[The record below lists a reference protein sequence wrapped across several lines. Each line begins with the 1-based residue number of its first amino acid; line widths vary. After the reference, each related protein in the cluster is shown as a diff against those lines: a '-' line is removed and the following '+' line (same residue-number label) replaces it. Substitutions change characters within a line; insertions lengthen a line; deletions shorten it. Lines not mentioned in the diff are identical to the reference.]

1 MKKLGTVQTLGVAGL
16 LAVALATP
24 FALAQSTTPQPN
36 QDGGQQ
42 HGRMGRQ
49 HGKRG
54 GGGLLRGR
62 LAQRLNLTEAQQTQL
77 KQLVENHRA
86 NTQALRAELKAKRQE
101 LRHAQQGGTFNEAL
115 ATQKLTESAATR
127 ARLMAEQFK
136 LRQEMLAVLTPEQKA
151 QFEQLQQE
159 FKAKRA
165 QFQQNRQHRRAQRG

>member
-62 LAQRLNLTEAQQTQL
+62 LAQRLNLTEAQQT
-77 KQLVENHRA
+77 NHRA

-101 LRHAQQGGTFNEAL
+101 LRQAQQGGTFNEAL